1 VEFSYKAKKSL
12 DEMVEG
18 GIEADSLEQAI
29 EKLARQGVV
38 PVSIVPKGK
47 AAQVAAAPAAATGR
61 VAPWNL
67 KKVILFTRKLHN
79 LTRAGVELLSALRM
93 LQQNTSDPSES
104 RVLGEIIRNIKEGV
118 PLSDCLGRYPQCFS
132 LLYVSIVRTGENTG
146 QLKESFAQLL
156 VYLQRLEDLR
166 AKINQALAYP
176 IFMSVVG
183 AGTIFVM
190 LTFVFP
196 RLVVMFTDLQA
207 ALPLPTRILMAVSEA
222 LRHSWMYILGAGC
235 LGWIILAKMSGER
248 QRLMMFL
255 RYRLP
260 VVKGLVYKQS
270 VANFST
276 SLSLLLKSGIT
287 LISALQTATPVIGD
301 PEHIRQLDQV
311 RQSIKEGVPFSQAL
325 AQHRIFPEFFVQM
338 IRVGEAGGR
347 LDSILADIAESY
359 QQEIESDLK
368 ILSSLIEPGIILF
381 IGLVIGGMIIA
392 VLLPIFNLSVMFNG

>member
-1 VEFSYKAKKSL
+1 MEFSYKAKKSL

-47 AAQVAAAPAAATGR
+47 AAQAAAAPAAGSGR

-104 RVLGEIIRNIKEGV
+104 RVLSEIIKNLKEGV

-146 QLKESFAQLL
+146 QLKESFSQLL

-166 AKINQALAYP
+166 AKISQALAYP
-176 IFMSVVG
+176 LFMSVVG

-207 ALPLPTRILMAVSEA
+207 ALPLPTRILMSVSEA
-222 LRHSWMYILGAGC
+222 LRGSWMYIAGAVC
-235 LGWIILAKMSGER
+235 LGCIALAKMSGER

-260 VVKGLVYKQS
+260 VVKRLVYKQS
-270 VANFST
+270 VANFAT

-287 LISALQTATPVIGD
+287 LISALQTATPVIGN
-301 PEHIRQLDQV
+301 PEYIRQLDQV

>member
-1 VEFSYKAKKSL
+1 MEFFYKAKKSL
-12 DEMVEG
+12 DETVEG
-18 GIEADSLEQAI
+18 NVEADSLEQAI

-47 AAQVAAAPAAATGR
+47 AAQVAAAPAAGTGR

-104 RVLGEIIRNIKEGV
+104 RVLNEIIKNLKEGV

-183 AGTIFVM
+183 AGTVFVM

-196 RLVVMFTDLQA
+196 RLVVMFADLQA

-222 LRHSWMYILGAGC
+222 LRRSWMYILGAGC

-260 VVKGLVYKQS
+260 VVKELVYKQS
-270 VANFST
+270 VANFAT

-287 LISALQTATPVIGD
+287 LLSALQTATPVIGD

-359 QQEIESDLK
+359 QQEIESDIK
-368 ILSSLIEPGIILF
+368 IISSLIEPGIILL

-392 VLLPIFNLSVMFNG
+392 VLLPIFNLSVMVNG

>member
-1 VEFSYKAKKSL
+1 MEFSYKAKKSL
-12 DEMVEG
+12 DETVEG

-47 AAQVAAAPAAATGR
+47 AAQAAPPADRRGR

-93 LQQNTSDPSES
+93 LQQNTSDPSEN
-104 RVLGEIIRNIKEGV
+104 RVLSEIIRDLKEGV
-118 PLSDCLGRYPQCFS
+118 PLSDCLGHYPQCFS
-132 LLYVSIVRTGENTG
+132 PLYISIVRTGENTG
-146 QLKESFAQLL
+146 QLKESFSQLL

-166 AKINQALAYP
+166 SKISQALAYP
-176 IFMSVVG
+176 AFMSVVG
-183 AGTIFVM
+183 ACTIVVM

-196 RLVVMFTDLQA
+196 RLVGMFADLQT
-207 ALPLPTRILMAVSEA
+207 ALPWPTRALMAVSDGV
-222 LRHSWMYILGAGC
+222 RRYWMFLLGAGC
-235 LGWIILAKMSGER
+235 IGWFVLDRMAGGR
-248 QRLMMFL
+248 RRVMMYL
-255 RYRLP
+255 QYHLP

-270 VANFST
+270 VANFAT

-287 LISALQTATPVIGD
+287 LISALQTATPVIAN
-301 PEHIRQLDQV
+301 PVYIRRLEQV
-311 RQSIKEGVPFSQAL
+311 RQAIKEGVPFSQAL
-325 AQHRIFPEFFVQM
+325 SRQDIFPEFFVQM
-338 IRVGEAGGR
+338 IRVGEAAGR
-347 LDSILADIAESY
+347 LDSILADIAEAY

-368 ILSSLIEPGIILF
+368 IVSSLIEPGIILL
-381 IGLVIGGMIIA
+381 IGLVVGGMIIA